1 MCAENAE
8 VQVSTQ
14 MNRTWPTIPASDP
27 SQPIPQESR
36 RRNRLKVTLPV
47 RLRPVDPRDQPA
59 EELQTTINFNRHG
72 IFFATSGDHYRT
84 GMKLL
89 VAFPYSPGAICQEY
103 AGEVVRIEK
112 LSDGRCGVAVRFLY
126 IEARLNAG
134 GQEAAAL

>member
-1 MCAENAE
+1 
-8 VQVSTQ
+8 VSTRI
-14 MNRTWPTIPASDP
+14 NRTWPTIPASDP

-47 RLRPVDPRDQPA
+47 RVRRVDPCGEPA
-59 EELQTTINFNRHG
+59 EELQTTIDFNRHG
-72 IFFATSGDHYRT
+72 VFFATSSDHYRT

-103 AGEVVRIEK
+103 AGEVVRIEE
-112 LSDGRCGVAVRFLY
+112 LSDSRYGVAVRFLY

-134 GQEAAAL
+134 RQEATAL